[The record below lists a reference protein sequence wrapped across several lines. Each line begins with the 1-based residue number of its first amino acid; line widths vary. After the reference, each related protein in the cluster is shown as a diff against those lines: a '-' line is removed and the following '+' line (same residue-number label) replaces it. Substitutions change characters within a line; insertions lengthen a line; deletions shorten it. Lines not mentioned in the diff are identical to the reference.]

1 VAFQSVVRSPAY
13 EQVAAQLREAILDG
27 TLAAGD
33 ELPAE
38 RELCAQFDVSRTT
51 VREALRA
58 LQAQGLAVSGG
69 PTAPLRVAGAESLSS
84 GPLRDGLVHLLR
96 LGRVPLADLVE
107 LRCALESA
115 AVARAADAVAVA
127 RAEDPPPDL
136 PAPDLAP
143 AHAALAQMRA
153 AGGDLDGFERADV
166 AFHLALVRAAGNDAI
181 ELVMLAVRDSIGAHL
196 RDALHA
202 RSERA
207 ARATLRRLAAEHD
220 ALLTAIGSGDG
231 EEAARVVR
239 DHILR
244 FYTDT
249 IAPKE
254 TAAR

>member
-1 VAFQSVVRSPAY
+1 MSFQSVVRSPAY

-58 LQAQGLAVSGG
+58 LQAQGLAISGG

-96 LGRVPLADLVE
+96 LGRVALADLVE
-107 LRCALESA
+107 LRCALEAA
-115 AVARAADAVAVA
+115 AVARAADAVAA
-127 RAEDPPPDL
+127 ATAAD
-136 PAPDLAP
+136 PAPDLAE
-143 AHAALAQMRA
+143 AHAALAQMRVA
-153 AGGDLDGFERADV
+153 DGDLDGFERADV

-202 RSERA
+202 RSARA
-207 ARATLRRLAAEHD
+207 ASAALRQLTAEHD
-220 ALLTAIGSGDG
+220 ALLSAIAAG
-231 EEAARVVR
+231 EGETAARVVR
-239 DHILR
+239 DHVLG
-244 FYTDT
+244 FYTAA
-249 IAPKE
+249 IAPQE
-254 TAAR
+254 AAAR